1 VPPLC
6 RQLYRWSE
14 DYSDEIPL
22 PRCRA
27 RPLAYA
33 VVAVVVASL
42 LVPHADAQEQAYLN
56 ELAAELAI
64 AQVHLD
70 EASSAISACN
80 DVLIACF
87 QQPAPYA
94 DRVDRANVGLE
105 GVRTNLSAL
114 TVPPPYASSHA
125 LLLEGFR
132 QLIDG
137 LALYATGLRER
148 DVDKINSAADLI
160 SAGKRDIESASAA
173 ILSQPAGTSALLVV
187 LTAAVAAMAVSV
199 GILAVFLLRRALPAR
214 REYIE
219 TTWATCPKCG
229 EVLDMWW
236 TYRRRQSRDW
246 RESHLRSH
254 ERDRAPGGE
263 RNA

>member
-1 VPPLC
+1 MTPVPGHP
-6 RQLYRWSE
+6 
-14 DYSDEIPL
+14 
-22 PRCRA
+22 A
-27 RPLAYA
+27 RHATRVLVAAAIACLLAPLAR
-33 VVAVVVASL
+33 
-42 LVPHADAQEQAYLN
+42 AQEQDYLN

-70 EASSAISACN
+70 DASAAISACN
-80 DVLIACF
+80 DNLIACF
-87 QQPAPYA
+87 QQPAPFA
-94 DRVDRANVGLE
+94 DRIDQANVGLE

-114 TVPPPYASSHA
+114 LVPPPYASSHA
-125 LLLEGFR
+125 LLLDGFR

-160 SAGKRDIESASAA
+160 SAGKRDIETASAA
-173 ILSQPAGTSALLVV
+173 ILSQPPGTSGLLLV
-187 LTAAVAAMAVSV
+187 LTAAVVAMGVSV
-199 GILAVFLLRRALPAR
+199 GVLAVFLLRRALPAR

-219 TTWATCPKCG
+219 KTWATCPKCG

-236 TYRRRQSRDW
+236 TYRRRQIRDW

-254 ERDRAPGGE
+254 ARDRPPGGE
-263 RNA
+263 RSA